1 MQVHLCVFLSWDERV
16 CCLQEAISKLY
27 GGMDEH
33 KAIEGTRED
42 ETIEQ
47 VQNAVFMR
55 LLAALL
61 YWGGE
66 LVFYWISKRVAG
78 FPNYYAFLKNETK
91 TQQSIE
97 RDSF

>member
-16 CCLQEAISKLY
+16 CCLQEAISKLC

-66 LVFYWISKRVAG
+66 LVFIESVNEWLASPTTIL
-78 FPNYYAFLKNETK
+78 FLKMRQKHN
-91 TQQSIE
+91 
-97 RDSF
+97 RA

>member
-1 MQVHLCVFLSWDERV
+1 M

-61 YWGGE
+61 Y
-66 LVFYWISKRVAG
+66 
-78 FPNYYAFLKNETK
+78 
-91 TQQSIE
+91 
-97 RDSF
+97 

>member
-1 MQVHLCVFLSWDERV
+1 MQFLCVQVHLCVFLSWDERV
-16 CCLQEAISKLY
+16 CCLQEAISKLC

-61 YWGGE
+61 Y
-66 LVFYWISKRVAG
+66 
-78 FPNYYAFLKNETK
+78 
-91 TQQSIE
+91 
-97 RDSF
+97 